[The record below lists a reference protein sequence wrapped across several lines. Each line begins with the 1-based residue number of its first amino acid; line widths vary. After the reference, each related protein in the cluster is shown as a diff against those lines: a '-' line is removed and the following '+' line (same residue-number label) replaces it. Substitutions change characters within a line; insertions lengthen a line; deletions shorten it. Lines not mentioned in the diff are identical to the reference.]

1 MNNFFVAKGEAT
13 LNKGGYLVN
22 TQGQPVNHIEFVE
35 AQTKAHRVV
44 TLAELAKGKTF
55 ETVQGYSKAQ
65 LMADLNEALSVKNY
79 NYVEMPKEPVRT
91 INNQLAAEAL
101 DFMKYGK
108 EKQTAERVN
117 EYMQV
122 FNVLSDYEDFGLYF
136 TEGLVKMTKVYT
148 LAEIKQAV
156 TEVIDLV

>member
-1 MNNFFVAKGEAT
+1 MNKFVANGEAT
-13 LNKGGYLVN
+13 LNKGGYLIN
-22 TQGQPVNHIEFVE
+22 AQGQPVIHDGFVE
-35 AQTKAHRVV
+35 AQNKAHRVI
-44 TLAELAKGKTF
+44 TLAGLAKGKTF

-79 NYVEMPKEPVRT
+79 SYVEMPKEPVRT

-136 TEGLVKMTKVYT
+136 TEGLVKMNKVYT